1 MPLPRPAE
9 LARRSAELL
18 QAAGRALLPHR
29 CLVCQAPGAA
39 GLDRCAACA
48 ADLPWNDPACA
59 RCGLPLPVAEP
70 ACGACLRRAPPFDGC
85 IATFRYEPPLD
96 RLLPRLK
103 YHGDLAAG
111 ALAAALMLQRLQAI
125 SAAHPSPRAT
135 AATHA
140 IPRAMPAAHAM
151 SAEHAVTQAVSV
163 EHVATQA
170 MSAEHAAMQAV
181 SLQHAAPQA
190 LVPVPLHTARLGRRG
205 YNQALELAR
214 PLARAFA
221 IPVLPELMHRIR
233 ATTAQTE
240 LGADARRSN
249 VRGAFAVTAGVAV
262 PAHVVLV
269 DDTMT
274 TGATI
279 AECARAL
286 RSAGCTR
293 IDVWVAARAP

>member
-9 LARRSAELL
+9 LARRSAALL
-18 QAAGRALLPHR
+18 QAAGRALLPLR

-39 GLDRCAACA
+39 GLDLCAACA

-70 ACGACLRRAPPFDGC
+70 ACGACLRRAPPFDAC
-85 IATFRYEPPLD
+85 LATFRYGPPLD

-111 ALAAALMLQRLQAI
+111 ALVAALMLQRLQAV
-125 SAAHPSPRAT
+125 SAAHALP
-135 AATHA
+135 
-140 IPRAMPAAHAM
+140 
-151 SAEHAVTQAVSV
+151 E
-163 EHVATQA
+163 
-170 MSAEHAAMQAV
+170 
-181 SLQHAAPQA
+181 A
-190 LVPVPLHTARLGRRG
+190 LVPVPLHPARLGRRG

-221 IPVLPELMHRIR
+221 IPVQPELLRRTR
-233 ATTAQTE
+233 ATAAQTE

-249 VRGAFAVTAGVAV
+249 VRGAFAASAGVMV
-262 PAHVVLV
+262 PAHVALV

-274 TGATI
+274 TGATV

-286 RSAGCTR
+286 RAAGCTR
-293 IDVWVAARAP
+293 VDVWVAARAP